1 MSASVELRRLTL
13 PVGENIRHSL
23 DLSSAV
29 NLKSIAFRYETPI
42 LDVSWIT
49 AAVKSIKS
57 PHVKEIALHMP
68 GDLTTRENI
77 DTQLPDTVPTQWR
90 ALDEAPVKC
99 LTARSFKL
107 KVIVLPGTDE
117 TAFKARLERLLPKLV
132 RKKVL
137 VVAQVFGNTCVGV
150 LS

>member
-1 MSASVELRRLTL
+1 
-13 PVGENIRHSL
+13 
-23 DLSSAV
+23 
-29 NLKSIAFRYETPI
+29 
-42 LDVSWIT
+42 
-49 AAVKSIKS
+49 
-57 PHVKEIALHMP
+57 MP

-90 ALDEAPVKC
+90 ALDEALVKC

-137 VVAQVFGNTCVGV
+137 IVAQIVGNTCVGV